1 MTALLTGDE
10 YLEGLRDGRAVFI
23 DGERVTDVT
32 EHTAFRNSARSI
44 ARLYDA
50 LHDPEQRETLVAT
63 DRHGID
69 THRFFMPSYSSEELL
84 AAREAIAAWSRLT
97 YGFMGRTPDYKA
109 SFMATLGASPEFYA
123 PFEDN
128 ARRWYERYAREAQF
142 LNHVLIN
149 PPIDRN
155 RAAHEVE
162 DVYVH
167 VVEERDD
174 GIVVDGAKMLAT
186 GSALT
191 HATFVAQNSAVQL
204 EPGKAEDYA
213 LVFIAPMHT
222 PGPAP
227 DLPQLLRGGG
237 EVAVRQPALVALRR
251 ERRGADLRPG
261 VHPVGER
268 ARLPRRREGDGVL
281 RGLGILAPLHAAV
294 GHAPGGQA
302 RLHARADRPRAAGQR
317 HRLLSR
323 RAGAARR
330 AGGLAQ
336 PVLGD
341 HHGAGDGP
349 DRRPRRHRD
358 PQARERGA
366 RPPVRHLRVAAR
378 ARGLRAG
385 VWAAPAR
392 RPVELQGSAERR
404 AAPGDRPLL
413 PRLDRLGGGPRQGLQ
428 AAVGRGRK
436 RVWLA
441 ARFYERNY
449 GGTTSRCAST
459 PSASPARRA

>member
-23 DGERVTDVT
+23 DGERVADVT

-84 AAREAIAAWSRLT
+84 AAREAIAAWSRLS

-155 RAAHEVE
+155 RAVHEVE

-213 LVFIAPMHT
+213 LVFIAPMDT
-222 PGPAP
+222 PGQRLICRNSYEEAAKSPFDNP
-227 DLPQLLRGGG
+227 LSSRFD
-237 EVAVRQPALVALRR
+237 ENDAVLIFDRAFIPWENVLVYRDVEKATGFYAASGFMPRYTLQSGTR
-251 ERRGADLRPG
+251 L
-261 VHPVGER
+261 
-268 ARLPRRREGDGVL
+268 AR
-281 RGLGILAPLHAAV
+281 
-294 GHAPGGQA
+294 QA
-302 RLHARADRPRAAGQR
+302 RLHVRADRPRAAGQR
-317 HRLLSR
+317 HRLLPR

-330 AGGLAQ
+330 AGRLAQ

-385 VWAAPAR
+385 AGRQPAR
-392 RPVELQGSAERR
+392 RPRR
-404 AAPGDRPLL
+404 ATRICRATSC
-413 PRLDRLGGGPRQGLQ
+413 
-428 AAVGRGRK
+428 
-436 RVWLA
+436 
-441 ARFYERNY
+441 AR
-449 GGTTSRCAST
+449 
-459 PSASPARRA
+459 